1 MRRATYTLSVADAPD
16 AARCGTPP
24 IALNIPP
31 DSVTRSASKFRN
43 RNREILVS
51 NSREPLMDARRL
63 IAELTRKNVVTCLD
77 NTLLADIDG
86 WDSLKGVRLIL
97 RLEKIVGRELSEDD
111 IEGLQSVGDVERL
124 LKSRA

>member
-1 MRRATYTLSVADAPD
+1 MRRATYTLGAADAPD

-31 DSVTRSASKFRN
+31 DSVTQSASKFR
-43 RNREILVS
+43 EILVLT
-51 NSREPLMDARRL
+51 SRELLMDARRL
-63 IAELTRKNVVTCLD
+63 IAELTRKDVVTCLD
-77 NTLLADIDG
+77 NTFLADIDG
-86 WDSLKGVRLIL
+86 WDSLKGVRLVL
-97 RLEKIVGRELSEDD
+97 RLEEIVGRGLSEDD